1 MPRSTRERII
11 DESLRLFAERG
22 YAATSVAEIEA
33 AAGLSPGAGG
43 LYRHFRSK
51 YEVLSAAMHEHVA
64 RSRRQVAQALA
75 EAQAVR
81 CASGLEE
88 RLSHLC
94 RAGLAKV
101 REEHELIQVFF
112 RDLSQFPEL
121 VEVVRDGLLQ
131 PMFDA
136 IPAWLRAQPEYRDLD
151 VDWSAVAA
159 VLGGAVVHYRLFA
172 ETVGEPPGHTDK
184 ERFIDTWVRL
194 ALGLLATA
202 APAAPA
208 APPSQAPPPPPRPAV
223 DRGGGPDPARG

>member
-1 MPRSTRERII
+1 MPRSTRTRII

-51 YEVLSAAMHEHVA
+51 YEVLAAAMHEHVA

-75 EAQAVR
+75 EAEELGGAV
-81 CASGLEE
+81 GIEE
-88 RLSHLC
+88 RLGHLC

-101 REEHELIQVFF
+101 REEHELIKVFF

-151 VDWSAVAA
+151 VDWPAVAA

-184 ERFIDTWVRL
+184 DRFVDTWVRL
-194 ALGLLATA
+194 ALGLLSTA
-202 APAAPA
+202 SPAAPTPP
-208 APPSQAPPPPPRPAV
+208 APSSSPA
-223 DRGGGPDPARG
+223 GE